1 LNCWLPGREILL
13 LTRSLAFFRSTEL
26 TKDRHNIVRLS
37 HKDWAGF
44 VIALVT
50 VLIFVGAA
58 YQAHDRILTEI
69 VVRQEYILDAQ
80 DEMKLEINHMQ
91 MRIEE
96 INNASNSIIN
106 K

>member
-1 LNCWLPGREILL
+1 M
-13 LTRSLAFFRSTEL
+13 

-50 VLIFVGAA
+50 VLVFVGAA

-69 VVRQEYILDAQ
+69 VVRQEYILVSQ
-80 DEMKLEINHMQ
+80 DEMKQEMNQMQ

-96 INNASNSIIN
+96 INHASNSVIN

>member
-1 LNCWLPGREILL
+1 V
-13 LTRSLAFFRSTEL
+13 

-50 VLIFVGAA
+50 VLVFVGAA

-69 VVRQEYILDAQ
+69 VVRQEYILVSQ
-80 DEMKLEINHMQ
+80 DEMKQEMNQMQ

-96 INNASNSIIN
+96 INHASNSVIN